1 MRLWTLAPGVLLSA
15 LAGCHSAGPA
25 ADQASDALASLGGP
39 ADGWT
44 TCTYEGSMTVEG
56 HYHRPH
62 ERQTVPVRLVVTA
75 DPAQP
80 GASAEWSSWWQERSQ
95 PPSVR
100 TLVESSG
107 DVLQRDAAQ
116 PRWTTQSLED
126 QKWSLA
132 LLRLLDARQVL
143 TGAAQATNAEPRNP
157 AARDPLRPRLEFDGP
172 RLA

>member
-1 MRLWTLAPGVLLSA
+1 
-15 LAGCHSAGPA
+15 
-25 ADQASDALASLGGP
+25 
-39 ADGWT
+39 
-44 TCTYEGSMTVEG
+44 MTVER
-56 HYHRPH
+56 HYHLPH

-172 RLA
+172 RLAACVIPLAHPRLGDVDNRVDFAPDGAVRVVLHRPDDIYWFD